1 MKLASWYFLGR
12 GGSEELWY
20 QSSLC
25 FSAEKNSARGKV
37 MGKKWF
43 IRIGCLWVLQMGRWE
58 MPHPGNLLGYRFVI
72 KGKLE
77 GWQGELPCLSWV
89 DVMLPH
95 QLLLQAEQGSF
106 LVPSWSSVC
115 VCTQSCLTLGD
126 PMACSPPGSCIYGIR
141 QARILECVVVSSSR
155 GIFLTQG
162 WTHDSCVS
170 CIGEWV
176 LYHCTTWGMGK
187 LGPWII
193 VFYVCRVCP
202 RDR

>member
-1 MKLASWYFLGR
+1 MKLVSWYFLGR
-12 GGSEELWY
+12 GGSEGLWY

-25 FSAEKNSARGKV
+25 FSAEKNSVRGKV

-106 LVPSWSSVC
+106 LVPC
-115 VCTQSCLTLGD
+115 LVCTFVFEWE
-126 PMACSPPGSCIYGIR
+126 CSFVF
-141 QARILECVVVSSSR
+141 LVSMRETIHFNQRLLSAS
-155 GIFLTQG
+155 FFFFFTPC
-162 WTHDSCVS
+162 S
-170 CIGEWV
+170 IGTP
-176 LYHCTTWGMGK
+176 L
-187 LGPWII
+187 WII
-193 VFYVCRVCP
+193 LDMGFGCASWGVLSLTF
-202 RDR
+202 